1 MISKIGVAVIL
12 SIATMLFAAPTNVFA
27 ASNKTQIA
35 VLLKQLKKLP
45 NQGAGVAK
53 VQGIIKKL
61 AALDPAKAD
70 IYLKTGLSKLNS
82 TATKS
87 AVDALSNVVNTIVS
101 KSNLPESKK
110 EKIVSK
116 IDKTIEKFTPPTPTP
131 TPYQAM
137 LLSGEV
143 VA

>member
-12 SIATMLFAAPTNVFA
+12 SVATMLFAAPTNAFA
-27 ASNKTQIA
+27 ASKKTQIT

-45 NQGAGVAK
+45 KEGAGLAK
-53 VQGIIKKL
+53 VQALVTKL
-61 AALDPAKAD
+61 SKLDPAKAGT
-70 IYLKTGLSKLNS
+70 YLQTGLSKLNS
-82 TATKS
+82 TATQN
-87 AVDALSNVVNTIVS
+87 AVDALSKAVSSIVE
-101 KSNLPESKK
+101 KSNLPDSVKSK
-110 EKIVSK
+110 ITDK
-116 IDKTIEKFTPPTPTP
+116 IDKVIEHFDIPTPTP

>member
-12 SIATMLFAAPTNVFA
+12 SVATMLFATPTNVFA
-27 ASNKTQIA
+27 ASNKTKIA
-35 VLLKQLKKLP
+35 ALLKQLKKLP
-45 NQGAGVAK
+45 NNGAGLAK
-53 VQGIIKKL
+53 VQSIVQKL
-61 AALDPAKAD
+61 ATLDPAKAGT
-70 IYLKTGLSKLNS
+70 YLKTGLSKLDS

-87 AVDALSNVVNTIVS
+87 SIDAFGSSISTIVS
-101 KSNLPESKK
+101 KSNLPEKK
-110 EKIVSK
+110 KQQLT
-116 IDKTIEKFTPPTPTP
+116 DKIEKTVENFTPPTPTP